1 MRVTF
6 SFLAI
11 PLGLVV
17 GVTLGTLGGGGSILT
32 VPALVYLIGENPQHA
47 TTASLVIVGVTAI
60 TGTAGHARA
69 GRVRWGAGLVFGIV
83 GAAGSLL
90 GSVLNR
96 LVDPDVLLLGFAGL
110 MALTA
115 AAMLQRSWRHGPA
128 KSHPFRGSEGS
139 LTTRRVLEVVSA
151 GTVVGFMTGFFGVG
165 GGFVVVPAMVLALD
179 FAMPEAVGTGLL
191 VIALNSVTAL
201 AARGGI
207 VAVDWGVVAPF
218 AVSAMVG
225 SLLGYRVA
233 ARIPAKQLARI
244 FAVLLV
250 LLAIYVAS
258 RSVVGL
264 A

>member
-1 MRVTF
+1 MTF

-11 PLGLVV
+11 PLGLLV
-17 GVTLGTLGGGGSILT
+17 GLTLGTLGGGGSILT

-47 TTASLVIVGVTAI
+47 TTASLVIVGVTAV

-83 GAAGSLL
+83 GAGGSLL
-90 GSVLNR
+90 GSALNQ
-96 LVDPDVLLLGFAGL
+96 LVNPDILLLAFAGL
-110 MALTA
+110 MVLTA
-115 AAMLQRSWRHGPA
+115 AAMLQRARRYEFANPHAFREVEHGLKA
-128 KSHPFRGSEGS
+128 KRS
-139 LTTRRVLEVVSA
+139 LEVVAA

-191 VIALNSVTAL
+191 VIALNTITAL

-207 VAVDWGVVAPF
+207 VAVDWGVVGPF
-218 AVSAMVG
+218 AISAMVG
-225 SLLGYRVA
+225 SLFGYRVA
-233 ARIPAKQLARI
+233 GRIPATRLARA

-258 RSVVGL
+258 RSVAGL
-264 A
+264 V

>member
-110 MALTA
+110 MGLTA

-165 GGFVVVPAMVLALD
+165 GGFVIVPALVLVLRFD
-179 FAMPEAVGTGLL
+179 MPTAVGTSLL
-191 VIALNSVTAL
+191 VIAINALVAL
-201 AARGGI
+201 ATRVVTTGVAWRVVLPFMLASLVGVVMGKLVADRSSTSGLTRCFAALL
-207 VAVDWGVVAPF
+207 VAVAGYTLVR
-218 AVSAMVG
+218 
-225 SLLGYRVA
+225 SLAG
-233 ARIPAKQLARI
+233 
-244 FAVLLV
+244 
-250 LLAIYVAS
+250 
-258 RSVVGL
+258 
-264 A
+264 